1 MESNTLSLLTRT
13 LEILSTSQDISKLSA
28 SHSLSDYQSYLSTP
42 LNTCFQPS
50 HPIYTNFISEITCQ
64 LCQSVRCD
72 IALRCNHHFCLRCI
86 KDSTKILAIDIS
98 CLYEDDLT
106 PCCPKCA
113 IPISRVQAESI
124 KQYAKKNN
132 ELQSKETF
140 KKCMVCHLFR
150 PQTKFFYACNDICV
164 FCGYHLGVNQSCTVC
179 GESGL
184 NPNTFYYDQ
193 VTCKACNKNIAVA
206 EDYATEICNQEIHC
220 YDCLKSAY
228 ATGKCKACSAGLDTD
243 TTNYLKDL
251 LFLDC
256 EKCENCVERKF
267 LVKKRCCKPHLCLFC
282 QKLSGDN
289 CGLCSSPL
297 LQSTLLTLKMIPE
310 IDID

>member
-1 MESNTLSLLTRT
+1 MESTTLSLLTRT

-28 SHSLSDYQSYLSTP
+28 SHSLSDYQSYLTAP

-64 LCQSVRCD
+64 LCQNLRCD
-72 IALRCNHHFCLRCI
+72 VALKCDHHFCLLCI
-86 KDSTKILAIDIS
+86 KTSTKILKEQLS
-98 CLYEDDLT
+98 SLYEDDST

-124 KQYAKKNN
+124 LAYAKKNN
-132 ELQSKETF
+132 EIQSKENF
-140 KKCMVCHLFR
+140 KKCLICLMFR
-150 PQTKFFYACNDICV
+150 PPTKFFYICNDICV
-164 FCGYHLGVNQSCTVC
+164 YCGYHLGINQSCTIC

-184 NPNTFYYDQ
+184 NPNTYYYDQ
-193 VTCKACNKNIAVA
+193 ANCQVSNKNIVVA

-228 ATGKCKACSAGLDTD
+228 ANGKCKACFTSLDLGTI
-243 TTNYLKDL
+243 NYLKDL

-256 EKCENCVERKF
+256 KKCENSVERKF
-267 LVKKRCCKPHLCLFC
+267 LVKKECCKEHLCLFC
-282 QKLSGDN
+282 QKTNGEN
-289 CGLCSSPL
+289 CALCNLPL
-297 LQSTLLTLKMIPE
+297 LQSTLLSLKILPD